1 MSDLE
6 RGVVLDEE
14 GVVLLRVLLPDRAL
28 VEDGRDL
35 VAVRQRVRQALEG
48 LRDQDARR
56 APVRVGVVQ
65 QTQQIVYQL
74 RLQGLVK
81 LSKRHSHLT
90 EEPVDYYGVEIPA

>member
-14 GVVLLRVLLPDRAL
+14 GVVLLRVLLPHGAL

-35 VAVRQRVRQALEG
+35 VAVRQRVRQALER

-81 LSKRHSHLT
+81 LSKRPLHLT
-90 EEPVDYYGVEIPA
+90 EEPIDYDVEIPA